1 MVDDVFLG
9 LLEAIN
15 NLFDGHE
22 YSQRGLIGSHQLVS
36 DQLESNLMQCWMH
49 VVSLRLVLEIQ
60 VLHHFAG
67 IDVLL
72 RQMVSCK
79 LFTWVSEHILFLKNT
94 HFTDPSRN
102 CGRLGWEA

>member
-22 YSQRGLIGSHQLVS
+22 NSQRGLIGSHQLVC

-49 VVSLRLVLEIQ
+49 VVSLRLVLEIK
-60 VLHHFAG
+60 VLYHFAG
-67 IDVLL
+67 IYVLL
-72 RQMVSCK
+72 RQMVCCK
-79 LFTWVSEHILFLKNT
+79 LFTRVSEHVLFLENT
-94 HFTDPSRN
+94 HFAGPSWN
-102 CGRLGWEA
+102 CGRLSWNG